1 MYAVDT
7 KAITDQSDKNQ
18 MVKTTGACEDG
29 SLNTR

>member
-18 MVKTTGACEDG
+18 MVKTTGAFGGWFIEY
-29 SLNTR
+29 